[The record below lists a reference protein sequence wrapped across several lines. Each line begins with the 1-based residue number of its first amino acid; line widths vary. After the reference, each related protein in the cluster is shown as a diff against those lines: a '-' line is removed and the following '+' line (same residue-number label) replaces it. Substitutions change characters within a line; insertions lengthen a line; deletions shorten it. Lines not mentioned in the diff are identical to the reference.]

1 MRTCSQESALS
12 RSLQLAARGE
22 LQLPGQGSHYFL
34 GLRSKSSYQTVPK
47 IGQTE
52 LSTHEV
58 GLIFSFTASL
68 FAPVLKDKEIRCQS
82 LFPLGAGAEEARV
95 VSSMASASTTIGVA
109 ALTSWSVFK

>member
-1 MRTCSQESALS
+1 MQTCSQESALS
-12 RSLQLAARGE
+12 RSLQPGELGE
-22 LQLPGQGSHYFL
+22 LQLPGQLSHYFL

-52 LSTHEV
+52 LSAHEV
-58 GLIFSFTASL
+58 GLILSFTASL

-82 LFPLGAGAEEARV
+82 LSPVGAGAEDARV
-95 VSSMASASTTIGVA
+95 VSSVASATTTIGVA

>member
-1 MRTCSQESALS
+1 MRTCSQESALT
-12 RSLQLAARGE
+12 RSWQQAEPGK
-22 LQLPGQGSHYFL
+22 LQLPGQRSHYFL

-52 LSTHEV
+52 LSAHEV

-82 LFPLGAGAEEARV
+82 LSPLGAGAEDARI
-95 VSSMASASTTIGVA
+95 VSSAAS
-109 ALTSWSVFK
+109 